1 MLLKDRVMLIT
12 NVEKFAGHGT
22 TRVALAEGATV
33 LAHDPSFE
41 APSAR
46 RKYESRVPGAHALS
60 AAEPA
65 TLVELALKRH
75 GHIDAL
81 VNNDAYPGAA
91 RAARR
96 GAPGGLSRRARGD
109 GGGAAS
115 ASTQLVAP
123 SMRKRKS
130 GRIVFVS
137 SAAPL
142 RGIANYAPY
151 VSARAAANGLVSSL
165 AKELGRDGITVNA
178 VGSNYVENPDYF
190 PPALLANQ
198 EAMAKMTAQIPLG
211 RLGKSRRAR
220 RDHVLPVL
228 RWGRLHHRSRPA
240 SRRRLGRR
248 ARLRGN
254 KGRTRRTKRG
264 RQG

>member
-1 MLLKDRVMLIT
+1 MLLKDRVILIT

-22 TRVALAEGATV
+22 SQTALAWGATV

-46 RKYESRVPGAHALS
+46 HRYEAQFPGAHAL
-60 AAEPA
+60 AAVDPP
-65 TLVELALKRH
+65 TLVELALRRH
-75 GHIDAL
+75 GRIDAL
-81 VNNDAYPGAA
+81 VNNDAYPALRAPLAEA
-91 RAARR
+91 RLEDFRDALEAMAV
-96 GAPGGLSRRARGD
+96 APFRMV
-109 GGGAAS
+109 
-115 ASTQLVAP
+115 QLVAP
-123 SMRKRKS
+123 AMRKRKA

-151 VSARAAANGLVSSL
+151 AAARAAANGLVSSL

-211 RLGKSRRAR
+211 RLGKPQELGATICFLCSDGAGFVTG
-220 RDHVLPVL
+220 HVLPHAGG
-228 RWGRLHHRSRPA
+228 WA
-240 SRRRLGRR
+240 
-248 ARLRGN
+248 
-254 KGRTRRTKRG
+254 
-264 RQG
+264 

>member
-1 MLLKDRVMLIT
+1 MPLKDRVILIT

-22 TRVALAEGATV
+22 TRVALAQGATV

-46 RKYESRVPGAHALS
+46 RRYETQFQGAHALS
-60 AAEPA
+60 AIEPA
-65 TLVELALKRH
+65 TMVELALKRH

-81 VNNDAYPGAA
+81 VNNDAFPALRAPLAEA
-91 RAARR
+91 RMEDYRDALEAMAV
-96 GAPGGLSRRARGD
+96 APLRL
-109 GGGAAS
+109 
-115 ASTQLVAP
+115 TQLVAP

-130 GRIVFVS
+130 GRVIFVS

-142 RGIANYAPY
+142 RGIANYVPY

-190 PPALLANQ
+190 PPALLANS
-198 EAMAKMTAQIPLG
+198 EAMSKMTAQIPLG
-211 RLGKSRRAR
+211 RLGKSDELGATICFLCS
-220 RDHVLPVL
+220 DSAGFITGHVLPHAGG
-228 RWGRLHHRSRPA
+228 WA
-240 SRRRLGRR
+240 
-248 ARLRGN
+248 
-254 KGRTRRTKRG
+254 
-264 RQG
+264 

>member
-1 MLLKDRVMLIT
+1 MLLKDRVILIT

-22 TRVALAEGATV
+22 TRVALAQGATV
-33 LAHDPSFE
+33 LAHDPAFE

-46 RKYESRVPGAHALS
+46 HKYESQFPGAHALPS
-60 AAEPA
+60 ADAP
-65 TLVELALKRH
+65 TMVEQALRRH

-81 VNNDAYPGAA
+81 VNNDAYPALRAPLGEARLEDY
-91 RAARR
+91 RAALEAMAV
-96 GAPGGLSRRARGD
+96 APFRL
-109 GGGAAS
+109 
-115 ASTQLVAP
+115 TQLVAP
-123 SMRKRKS
+123 AMRKRKA

-137 SAAPL
+137 SAAPF

-190 PPALLANQ
+190 PPALLANR

-211 RLGKSRRAR
+211 RLGKSDELGATVCFLCS
-220 RDHVLPVL
+220 DGAGFITGHVLPHAGG
-228 RWGRLHHRSRPA
+228 WA
-240 SRRRLGRR
+240 
-248 ARLRGN
+248 
-254 KGRTRRTKRG
+254 
-264 RQG
+264 

>member
-1 MLLKDRVMLIT
+1 MLLKDRVILIT

-22 TRVALAEGATV
+22 TVAALGEGATV

-46 RKYESRVPGAHALS
+46 RRYEGQFPGAHALS
-60 AAEPA
+60 AIEPA
-65 TLVELALKRH
+65 TMVELALKRH

-81 VNNDAYPGAA
+81 VNNDAFPALRAPLNEA
-91 RAARR
+91 RLQDYRDALEAMAV
-96 GAPGGLSRRARGD
+96 APFRL
-109 GGGAAS
+109 
-115 ASTQLVAP
+115 TQLVAP
-123 SMRKRKS
+123 SMRRRRW

-190 PPALLANQ
+190 PPALLADK
-198 EAMAKMTAQIPLG
+198 EAMAKMTAQIPLA
-211 RLGKSRRAR
+211 RLGKPEELGATVCFLCSEAAGFITG
-220 RDHVLPVL
+220 HVLPHAGG
-228 RWGRLHHRSRPA
+228 WA
-240 SRRRLGRR
+240 
-248 ARLRGN
+248 
-254 KGRTRRTKRG
+254 
-264 RQG
+264 

>member
-1 MLLKDRVMLIT
+1 MLLKDRVILIT

-22 TRVALAEGATV
+22 TRTALAWGANV

-41 APSAR
+41 APTAR
-46 RKYESRVPGAHALS
+46 RRYEAEFPGAHALS
-60 AAEPA
+60 ATDPA
-65 TLVELALKRH
+65 TLVELALRRH

-81 VNNDAYPGAA
+81 VNNDAYPALRAPLAEA
-91 RAARR
+91 RMEDFRDALEAMAV
-96 GAPGGLSRRARGD
+96 APLRL
-109 GGGAAS
+109 
-115 ASTQLVAP
+115 TQLVAP
-123 SMRKRKS
+123 SMRRRRS

-190 PPALLANQ
+190 PPALLANR

-211 RLGKSRRAR
+211 RLGKSDELGASVCFLCS
-220 RDHVLPVL
+220 DGAGFITGHVLPHAGG
-228 RWGRLHHRSRPA
+228 WA
-240 SRRRLGRR
+240 
-248 ARLRGN
+248 
-254 KGRTRRTKRG
+254 
-264 RQG
+264 